1 MKEKDQNGR
10 EEQKAGEE
18 EPIADEE
25 DEGLHDTQADAGNW
39 YLAKV
44 VKLVVFENSFV
55 WTEWYTRDTVFD
67 SASLY
72 FH

>member
-10 EEQKAGEE
+10 EEQEMGEE

-25 DEGLHDTQADAGNW
+25 DEGLHDTQGNAGNW

-44 VKLVVFENSFV
+44 GCFWKLAF
-55 WTEWYTRDTVFD
+55 W
-67 SASLY
+67 
-72 FH
+72 

>member
-10 EEQKAGEE
+10 EEQEMGEE

-25 DEGLHDTQADAGNW
+25 DEGLHDTQGNAGNW

-44 VKLVVFENSFV
+44 GCFENSLSDKV
-55 WTEWYTRDTVFD
+55 IEWYTRDTVYSARLDFD
-67 SASLY
+67 
-72 FH
+72 